1 MYVKNPLPVL
11 LLNNPIAVF
20 DSGIGSLSIVREL
33 RKVIPSEN
41 LLYLADKSN
50 FPYGSKSHKDLL
62 DIIFR
67 TIKYLSRYRPKLV
80 IIASNTPSIQ
90 VLDEVRKRVDLLI
103 IGVRPPL
110 RQACMLTKKKHIGI
124 MATAGALK
132 SNELESLIRKEVP
145 QNIFITKINASAV
158 IQLIENG
165 TYLTNEKLTFKTL
178 LQIVGDELDDKIDV
192 ITLSSTHLPFV
203 KNYLVALLPKV
214 KFLDPAKIVAQE
226 VRKSLKF
233 NRMLRK
239 SGNGQLEIQ
248 VSDGKREFERILH
261 AMDIR
266 EPIREVFLPT

>member
-1 MYVKNPLPVL
+1 MTLVL
-11 LLNNPIAVF
+11 ALCR
-20 DSGIGSLSIVREL
+20 IVREL

-90 VLDEVRKRVDLLI
+90 VLDEVRKRVDLSI

-132 SNELESLIRKEVP
+132 SNGLESLIRKEVP

-239 SGNGQLEIQ
+239 
-248 VSDGKREFERILH
+248 KRQWT
-261 AMDIR
+261 IR
-266 EPIREVFLPT
+266 NPSFRWKKGI